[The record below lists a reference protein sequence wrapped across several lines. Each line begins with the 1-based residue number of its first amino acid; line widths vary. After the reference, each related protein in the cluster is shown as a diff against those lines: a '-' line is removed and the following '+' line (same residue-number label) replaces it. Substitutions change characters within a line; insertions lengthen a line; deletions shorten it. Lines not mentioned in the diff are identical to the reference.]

1 MTECE
6 FAQFISACADGQLA
20 ERELT
25 RFEEHFPECRRC
37 REELAQTRKLA
48 ETLTESLRDDSPID
62 VADRVEHALMTR
74 RLRRTGLHATAA
86 LLAAACVLIAFWI
99 VGLSGR
105 GPDERSG
112 LSAEAIIDG
121 ADWLIRAQEPDG
133 RWKSRKHGSAFD
145 FDIGVTALSVLA
157 LSEAHERVGDK
168 RLIEAAEA
176 GGSWLTGQ
184 QDRFGR
190 FLRVHDQSRMYGQA
204 AATLA
209 LLRLNEQRP
218 TEQLRGS
225 IERALAFGVRAQ
237 NARGGWSYV
246 PGITADTSHTGWF
259 VLALARARSAGFKVP
274 EATLTGALHYV
285 EQMTDAQGRVSY
297 NLAGG
302 RFHPGL
308 TGTVVAVNA
317 SIRGDVTPETP
328 ASRSVRTLLSS
339 TPSWDDRR
347 QNLYLWF
354 FASRGLSRSEPT
366 ETVRTWRRRL
376 SETLLAG
383 QERSTGK
390 DFGSWSNNDTVHGD
404 AGRVYSTSLAVIC
417 LTRTDDS

>member
-6 FAQFISACADGQLA
+6 FARFISTCADGQLTG
-20 ERELT
+20 RELT
-25 RFEEHFPECRRC
+25 GFEEHLPDCRRC
-37 REELAQTRKLA
+37 REELAQTRKLT
-48 ETLTESLRDDSPID
+48 EVLTESLGDDRPID
-62 VADRVEHALMTR
+62 VASRVEHALMTR
-74 RLRRTGLHATAA
+74 RLKRSGLHATVA
-86 LLAAACVLIAFWI
+86 LLGAACVLVAFWI
-99 VGLSGR
+99 VGLPGQRPDVCSG
-105 GPDERSG
+105 
-112 LSAEAIIDG
+112 AIIDG
-121 ADWLIRAQEPDG
+121 ADWLIRSQEPDG
-133 RWKSRKHGSAFD
+133 RWDSRKHGSAFD

-157 LSEAHERVGDK
+157 LSEAHERVGGN

-190 FLRVHDQSRMYGQA
+190 FLRVRDQSRMYGQA

-218 TEQLRGS
+218 TEQLRAS

-237 NARGGWSYV
+237 SARGGWSYV
-246 PGITADTSHTGWF
+246 PGINADTSHTGWF

-274 EATLTGALHYV
+274 EATLTSALHYV

-297 NLAGG
+297 NHPGG

-317 SIRGDVTPETP
+317 SIRGHITPETP
-328 ASRSVRTLLSS
+328 AYRSVRTLLDS
-339 TPSWDDRR
+339 TPSWNDRR

-366 ETVRTWRRRL
+366 ETIRTWRRRL
-376 SETLLAG
+376 SEALLAG
-383 QERSTGK
+383 QERSAGK

-417 LTRTDDS
+417 LTRTD